1 MKLMFSMMTLLF
13 VALQLSTAAA
23 NAGWELVFLADNGTG
38 DNVYTKWVDP
48 PSNPPHADT
57 SCTCAW
63 RQSVQCTNCTWKCNK
78 VDAWSNVKEVI
89 GLPKNSLFV
98 HFQIVYFLPCIYHV
112 FIEMWFQVKVVYY
125 TNCKEVAFIT
135 FNAANTNK
143 TNWFNVTRVTSSSW
157 TSLNSTS
164 SVYPQ
169 FGIAGD
175 VDKTRR
181 FFALQSYQVC
191 GHDKIWMGVIDPGN
205 IGLHPCNYDQRQG
218 YPYFLYNPTGISSI
232 VNDEKLLVADTFTIY
247 IR

>member
-78 VDAWSNVKEVI
+78 VDAWSNVKE
-89 GLPKNSLFV
+89 
-98 HFQIVYFLPCIYHV
+98 
-112 FIEMWFQVKVVYY
+112 VKVVYY